1 MCAIVQADQS
11 DRMKGRVPKS
21 ASGFLRRDILEISTN
36 PRQQSIVDQI
46 CPVGSLGTH
55 QYFQWD
61 LYMIITFFPR
71 PAVATVSEVGSVTSV
86 VAASASAIPTV
97 TTTILL
103 LLYWSWLEKF

>member
-1 MCAIVQADQS
+1 MDIE
-11 DRMKGRVPKS
+11 
-21 ASGFLRRDILEISTN
+21 ASGPVTN
-36 PRQQSIVDQI
+36 SCNIYRNSGI
-46 CPVGSLGTH
+46 
-55 QYFQWD
+55 
-61 LYMIITFFPR
+61 YMIITFFSR